1 MTKVKLY
8 VSPQCPRCEVL
19 KKALNEMGVKYDVL
33 DISESDVMAD
43 LVMRDIFLTETPA
56 LELGNRF
63 FYAEDLFNGDKLLI
77 DKLREILKSKEEG

>member
-1 MTKVKLY
+1 MTKIKLY

-56 LELGNRF
+56 LEVGDRF

-77 DKLREILKSKEEG
+77 NKLREILEAREEG

>member
-1 MTKVKLY
+1 MSKIKVY

-19 KKALNEMGVKYDVL
+19 KKALNDMGVSYEIL

-56 LELGNRF
+56 LEVEGHF
-63 FYAEDLFNGDKLLI
+63 FYAEDLFNGDKLLL
-77 DKLREILKSKEEG
+77 DKLREVLKHMR

>member
-1 MTKVKLY
+1 MTKIKLY

-56 LELGNRF
+56 LEVGDRF

-77 DKLREILKSKEEG
+77 NKLREILEARGEG